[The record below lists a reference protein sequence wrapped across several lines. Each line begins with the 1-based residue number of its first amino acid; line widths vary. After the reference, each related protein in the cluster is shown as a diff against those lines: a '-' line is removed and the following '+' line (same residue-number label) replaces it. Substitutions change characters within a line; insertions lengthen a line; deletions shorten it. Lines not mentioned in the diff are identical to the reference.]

1 MVFRSTESCFICD
14 AVTFFLDLPPRER
27 VLVDDDDDGD
37 DEEEEEE
44 ELLVDE

>member
-1 MVFRSTESCFICD
+1 MVFRSMESCFICD

-27 VLVDDDDDGD
+27 VLVDEDDDDE
-37 DEEEEEE
+37 EEEEEE